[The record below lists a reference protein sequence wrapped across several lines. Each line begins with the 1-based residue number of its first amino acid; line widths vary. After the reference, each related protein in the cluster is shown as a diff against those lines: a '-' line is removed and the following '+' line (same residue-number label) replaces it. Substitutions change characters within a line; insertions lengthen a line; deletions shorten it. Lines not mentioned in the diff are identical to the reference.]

1 MSIDWDCHDWLKRVA
16 FGTLRKMG
24 YTYLAYHT
32 LSESW
37 GTLSRQDKFIE
48 KEKITFNYTLTKLK
62 INFFSKHQNKRIY
75 KDLLLKPFISL
86 EGILGQ

>member
-1 MSIDWDCHDWLKRVA
+1 MIAILNIDNIFTGIVKNTIRHSCKKKRGSVSIDWDCHDWLKRVA

-48 KEKITFNYTLTKLK
+48 KEKIT
-62 INFFSKHQNKRIY
+62 SK
-75 KDLLLKPFISL
+75 
-86 EGILGQ
+86 